1 MKLNSLIFIIIFS
14 ILLLE
19 KGYTQEKNIFLGF
32 EGGAGPKH
40 WKSAGPI
47 HWKDLADMLTLDL
60 YLCREGTHQSP
71 ININNT
77 LGHSPSKFLTNF
89 SPTPIRIINNSHT
102 IHLSYDSGSYINWG
116 NKRFELIQFHFHSPS
131 EHLIKGKKY
140 AMEMHLVYKTHDNKF
155 LVIGVLMEKGKSNAL
170 IQKIWDKIPIDKNK
184 EVYYEDILFNVGN
197 LLPSKKNYFH
207 YSGSLTTAPCLE
219 NVSWFISE
227 TPIEVSIDQI
237 LFFQKFIKHNARPI
251 QQLNNRSVLNVE

>member
-1 MKLNSLIFIIIFS
+1 MKLNSLFFIIIFS

-89 SPTPIRIINNSHT
+89 SPTPI
-102 IHLSYDSGSYINWG
+102 
-116 NKRFELIQFHFHSPS
+116 
-131 EHLIKGKKY
+131 
-140 AMEMHLVYKTHDNKF
+140 
-155 LVIGVLMEKGKSNAL
+155 SNT
-170 IQKIWDKIPIDKNK
+170 
-184 EVYYEDILFNVGN
+184 Y
-197 LLPSKKNYFH
+197 
-207 YSGSLTTAPCLE
+207 
-219 NVSWFISE
+219 
-227 TPIEVSIDQI
+227 
-237 LFFQKFIKHNARPI
+237 
-251 QQLNNRSVLNVE
+251 